1 MDDLQAIADGADG
14 VIDGDALA
22 KLLDESEQYMKI
34 LSLAG
39 QSTGD
44 AYTTVDNVRQLAQK
58 LIIRIEHLETSSSSS
73 TGTKILRD
81 GEVVYQDGRTTPYVY
96 TNGEYLLYHDATGVH
111 GLVIGLPI
119 AVCFNKKI
127 YLWLR
132 VRPSEGTSWK
142 GTATIVSES
151 GEVKA
156 IVPATITNEKVGV
169 RINEIWKSE
178 FDIIQCTLG
187 KDIETAGNICQ
198 INIFPFYYDMEEVDS
213 EYYAQHKA
221 DLLTESSM

>member
-1 MDDLQAIADGADG
+1 MAGDDPLNVEELPQP
-14 VIDGDALA
+14 
-22 KLLDESEQYMKI
+22 ESEQYTK
-34 LSLAG
+34 LLELATK
-39 QSTGD
+39 STGD

-58 LIIRIEHLETSSSSS
+58 LIIRIEHLEHSSSSS
-73 TGTKILRD
+73 TGTKILRE
-81 GEVVYQDGRTTPYVY
+81 GEVVYQQGESTPNVY
-96 TNGEYLLYHDATGVH
+96 PNGEYLLYHDATGVH
-111 GLVIGLPI
+111 GLAIGLPI
-119 AVCFNKKI
+119 AVCDEKNI

-142 GTATIVSES
+142 GTATIVSKS

-156 IVPATITNEKVGV
+156 IVPATITNATPRL
-169 RINEIWKSE
+169 RINDTVTD

-213 EYYAQHKA
+213 EYYTQHRA
-221 DLLTESSM
+221 DLLTETS

>member
-14 VIDGDALA
+14 VTGSL
-22 KLLDESEQYMKI
+22 ESEQYMKI

-58 LIIRIEHLETSSSSS
+58 LIIRIEHLETSSSSG
-73 TGTKILRD
+73 TGIKILRD

-96 TNGEYLLYHDATGVH
+96 TDGVLRLYRYANGVYSLSILLPT
-111 GLVIGLPI
+111 
-119 AVCFNKKI
+119 AVCDDKKI
-127 YLWLR
+127 YLWLPF
-132 VRPSEGTSWK
+132 RPSEGTSWK
-142 GTATIVSES
+142 GTATIVSGS

-156 IVPATITNEKVGV
+156 IVPATITNATPRL
-169 RINEIWKSE
+169 RIGTTVTD

-187 KDIETAGNICQ
+187 KDIETAGNMCQ

-213 EYYAQHKA
+213 EYYTQHKA
-221 DLLTESSM
+221 DLSNETS